1 MHSGNLHSP
10 IYSTYYLLV
19 FSCSNVSVV
28 GFKPGYIPQM
38 MANDTIDVFVLKAP
52 VWEFKFGDLLKH
64 FVSDL
69 ISIAFF
75 HE

>member
-1 MHSGNLHSP
+1 M
-10 IYSTYYLLV
+10 YDYD
-19 FSCSNVSVV
+19 FAV

-64 FVSDL
+64 FVCDL
-69 ISIAFF
+69 I
-75 HE
+75 